1 MNRIGDGSVVVTIF
15 EVRSRECWE
24 VARASGLD
32 VGRCDLIGGATG
44 RWVTR
49 RRGLDDSIIPV
60 VLLQKEDE
68 IQRDLLFY

>member
-1 MNRIGDGSVVVTIF
+1 MVVTIF

-24 VARASGLD
+24 VVRASGLD

-44 RWVTR
+44 RWVT